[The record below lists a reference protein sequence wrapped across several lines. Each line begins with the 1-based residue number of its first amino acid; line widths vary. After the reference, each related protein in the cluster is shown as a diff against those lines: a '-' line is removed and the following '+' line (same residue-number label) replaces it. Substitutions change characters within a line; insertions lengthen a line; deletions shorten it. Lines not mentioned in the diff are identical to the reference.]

1 MLNYIIVFLISI
13 GIGYVVYPLVFTMEG
28 AGDSSLEQVTVSG
41 PNGRM
46 SFDIDMNSITPEEMP
61 AEVKLRE
68 SAQLRNS
75 GGMTLQLE
83 KSYNAKVL
91 GFGGGMLRITDQS
104 GKFSGEV
111 PFQQTD
117 VLKAIGEKRMYD
129 VLGIESDADRKKAAE
144 EKAKQKAAE
153 EKARIAA
160 QKELEMKK
168 SAVVEEAKPEPK
180 VAESSGP
187 LTETLAE
194 ADLIN
199 AMQDS
204 IKKKMVSEF
213 SFDGVLKWEAGENE
227 TLSDTEYQIGFATY
241 EKETIF
247 GKQPVVAKALVR
259 NGKVTKWVY
268 AKTGLDIP

>member
-28 AGDSSLEQVTVSG
+28 AGDSSLEQVTVS
-41 PNGRM
+41 
-46 SFDIDMNSITPEEMP
+46 
-61 AEVKLRE
+61 
-68 SAQLRNS
+68 
-75 GGMTLQLE
+75 
-83 KSYNAKVL
+83 
-91 GFGGGMLRITDQS
+91 DQS